1 MVEAPLGLRRARSA
15 IPFRAAPRPCLAAD
29 MRDKKGRTASVLR
42 SVGGMTLLLVIV
54 TGCAPVPGGT
64 AVGSCAV
71 KEIVLGNSDLRPG
84 GEIQLSVDWMTARC
98 EDTGGTN
105 RPAEDID
112 VTITPMESS
121 ESRHLGTI
129 QSAAGSHFTAAGTF
143 PLPDD
148 IPAGDGILTV
158 TSTTEEGAVAELP
171 ITLAAE

>member
-1 MVEAPLGLRRARSA
+1 
-15 IPFRAAPRPCLAAD
+15 
-29 MRDKKGRTASVLR
+29 MRDKKGLTASVLR
-42 SVGGMTLLLVIV
+42 SVGGMTLLLVIA

-64 AVGSCAV
+64 TAGSCAV
-71 KEIVLGNSDLRPG
+71 KTIVLGSSDLRPG

-112 VTITPMESS
+112 VTITPTGST

-129 QSAAGSHFTAAGTF
+129 KSAAGPRFTAAGTF

-148 IPAGDGILTV
+148 IPAGDGVLAV
-158 TSTTEEGAVAELP
+158 TSTIGERAVAELP